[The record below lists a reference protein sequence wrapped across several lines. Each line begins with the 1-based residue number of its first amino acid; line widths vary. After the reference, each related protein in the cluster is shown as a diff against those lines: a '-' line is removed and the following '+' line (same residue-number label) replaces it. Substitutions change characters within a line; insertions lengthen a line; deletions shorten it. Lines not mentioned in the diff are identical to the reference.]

1 MSRCTPRPIR
11 WRLALVTW
19 LALAIVVTLISHL
32 GRPMFDAMPTVIDT
46 VALTGVVVVLMT
58 WLVMPP
64 LTRRLASFLTGPVP

>member
-19 LALAIVVTLISHL
+19 LALAVVVTLVSHV
-32 GRPMFDAMPTVIDT
+32 GRPVFDAMPVVVDT
-46 VALTGVVVVLMT
+46 VALTGVVVLVMT

-64 LTRRLASFLTGPVP
+64 LSRRLSGFLVGPTP